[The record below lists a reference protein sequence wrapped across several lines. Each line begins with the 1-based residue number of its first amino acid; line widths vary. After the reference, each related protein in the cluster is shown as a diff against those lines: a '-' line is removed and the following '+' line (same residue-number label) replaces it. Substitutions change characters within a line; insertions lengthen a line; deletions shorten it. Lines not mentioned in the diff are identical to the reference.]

1 MLLRRPGHFGA
12 RKSHAKLEGEPL
24 AKAGLAL
31 LPRIALQELQES
43 HATFHPQDFGFAH
56 GFRACFVRGK
66 EDSGDM
72 RSGKYLI
79 K

>member
-1 MLLRRPGHFGA
+1 MLLRRPGHFRA

-31 LPRIALQELQES
+31 LPLKALQELLES

-56 GFRACFVRGK
+56 RFRACFVRGT